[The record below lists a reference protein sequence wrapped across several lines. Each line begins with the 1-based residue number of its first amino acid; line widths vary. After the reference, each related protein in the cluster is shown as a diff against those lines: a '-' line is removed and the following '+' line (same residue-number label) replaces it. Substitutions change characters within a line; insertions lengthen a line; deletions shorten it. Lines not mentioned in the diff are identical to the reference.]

1 MMNNQKLN
9 IIKSYHLQ
17 IVWKYVH
24 LIVLCLMLS
33 GCGGE
38 NTPDCFQ
45 KEGDRVRELVTVAPF
60 DRITVFENIE
70 MVLIQGTEQSVEI
83 ETGEFLRNEV
93 SAEVIDGELILR
105 DENNCNFFRD
115 YNTTIIYVTTPDLT
129 EVRSSTGFPVR
140 SQGVLN
146 FADLTLI
153 SESFTMPENETTD
166 GSFDLSLNTQSVNV
180 VVNGIAYFRLRGT
193 TESLDVTIAA
203 GDSRIEAEDLLANAV
218 FVNHRG
224 SNDILVN
231 PQESLQGIIRSTGDV
246 ISYNR
251 PGLVDVEE
259 VFNGR
264 LIFAD

>member
-1 MMNNQKLN
+1 MIYQLIN
-9 IIKSYHLQ
+9 IIKSRHLP
-17 IVWKYVH
+17 ITWKYFQLPGICL
-24 LIVLCLMLS
+24 LIL
-33 GCGGE
+33 GCGGD

-45 KEGDRVRELVTVAPF
+45 KEGDRVRELITVAAF

-70 MVLIQGTEQSVEI
+70 MVLIQGNEQSVEI

-93 SAEVIDGELILR
+93 SAEVTDGELILR

-115 YNTTIIYVTTPDLT
+115 YNSTIIYVTTPDLT

-140 SQGVLN
+140 SQGTLN
-146 FADLTLI
+146 FTDLTLI

-193 TESLDVTIAA
+193 TENLDITIAA

-218 FVNHRG
+218 NLNHRG

-251 PGLVDVEE
+251 PDIIDVEE

-264 LIFAD
+264 LIFVD